1 MYPTPGLLIRAVL
14 LAGAVWL
21 IIRMAERFH
30 SDLDRLRSK
39 YRDFKTRDDAEVL
52 RRMERPQRRKNYQE
66 TCVMEFRAEAIA
78 MGLLWGLTVLAGI
91 YALATVIGIIRGIA
105 SAF

>member
-1 MYPTPGLLIRAVL
+1 MWPTPGLLIRAVL

-21 IIRMAERFH
+21 VIKMAERFH

-39 YRDFKTRDDAEVL
+39 YRDFRTRNDPGVL
-52 RRMERPQRRKNYQE
+52 RRMRTEERRRNYQE
-66 TCVMEFRAEAIA
+66 TCVLEFRSEAIA
-78 MGLLWGLTVLAGI
+78 MGLLWGLTVMAGI